1 MDELKQ
7 DYSVYVV
14 EHELE
19 QYSLIKR
26 WLWLLLRSTFIIVL
40 FYRLATHKNPL
51 IKLLSIPF
59 YKVIRI
65 VSGVQIPRA
74 AKIGKGLFLPHFGNI
89 VLNKKAHYGDDLTIY
104 HGVTVGAKGGASS
117 DAGVP
122 VIGNKVRLSTGAV
135 VLGNISI
142 GNNVTV
148 GAGAV
153 VVKDVPE
160 NAVAVGNPARILVRE
175 AKSANESSDSVDQK

>member
-19 QYSLIKR
+19 QYSSIKR

-40 FYRLATHKNPL
+40 FYRLATHKNPF

-89 VLNKKAHYGDDLTIY
+89 VLNKKAQYGDNLTIY

-122 VIGNKVRLSTGAV
+122 IIGNKVRLSAGAV
-135 VLGNISI
+135 VLGDISI

-153 VVKDVPE
+153 VVKDLPE
-160 NAVAVGNPARILVRE
+160 HAVAVGNPARILIRDPE
-175 AKSANESSDSVDQK
+175 PTSESNNSAD